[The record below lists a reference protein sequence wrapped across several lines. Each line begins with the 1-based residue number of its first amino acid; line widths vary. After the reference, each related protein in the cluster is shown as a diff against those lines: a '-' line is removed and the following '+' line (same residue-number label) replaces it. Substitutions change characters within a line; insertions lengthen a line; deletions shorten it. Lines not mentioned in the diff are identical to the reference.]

1 MIFIAANLCLVVG
14 CLTVAF
20 KPMKGTEASYRK
32 QLLTPHLF
40 AASIINLVILITW
53 IFGLFGTD
61 YDILGAAS
69 TATQYIF
76 GIFLIIHAVLVLV
89 MTMLRTKDTRQAC
102 SDCLNRITGR
112 SGKYDFGEEVSPRKS
127 TTSDTEAIGLGSSGR
142 FSREGSI
149 KKKDLNAEDVQPLSV
164 SIYIYMYNYVPYVCR
179 T

>member
-20 KPMKGTEASYRK
+20 KPMKGAETSYRK

-40 AASIINLVILITW
+40 AASIINLIVLITW
-53 IFGLFGTD
+53 IFGLVGTD
-61 YDILGAAS
+61 YNILGVAS

-76 GIFLIIHAVLVLV
+76 GIFLIIHAILVLV

-102 SDCLNRITGR
+102 SDCLNRITGK
-112 SGKYDFGEEVSPRKS
+112 SGKYDLAHDIEHKKNAADDEDCYVKA
-127 TTSDTEAIGLGSSGR
+127 TGLGLSGR

-149 KKKDLNAEDVQPLSV
+149 KKKDLSAEDVQPLSV
-164 SIYIYMYNYVPYVCR
+164 SIYMNEYK
-179 T
+179 

>member
-1 MIFIAANLCLVVG
+1 MIFIAANFCLVIG

-20 KPMKGTEASYRK
+20 KPMKGAEASYRK
-32 QLLTPHLF
+32 QLLAPYLF
-40 AASIINLVILITW
+40 AASIINLVVLITW
-53 IFGLFGTD
+53 VFGLVGTD
-61 YDILGAAS
+61 YNILGVAS

-102 SDCLNRITGR
+102 SGCLNRITGR
-112 SGKYDFGEEVSPRKS
+112 SGKYDFARDIEHKKNAADDEDRYV
-127 TTSDTEAIGLGSSGR
+127 EAIGLGLSGR

-164 SIYIYMYNYVPYVCR
+164 SIYIAVYIQ
-179 T
+179 